1 MDEKLQKP
9 NGMEDTKET
18 QEEISKD
25 QKESSEQLENKKN
38 SKASKSQKSAAQKM
52 DELAQK
58 MSALQAETQQQ
69 GEDMDALRQLLDNLV
84 HLSFKQEE
92 LMENYKKTNR
102 QSPEYIKM
110 AQQQKKLKDDAKM
123 IEDSLFA
130 LSKRVV
136 QLKSVVNKEINLI
149 NSNMEKTIAYM
160 AERMNPM
167 AAARQQYVMTSLN
180 NLALLFDEALQQMQQ
195 QAQKQGQGSCDKP
208 GGGGKPKPGPGGMGN
223 IKKMQ
228 EQLSKQLEQMEKA
241 LKEGQ
246 KPGGKKPG
254 QKPGEGMGMPGGQ
267 GTSESLAKMAAQQAK
282 IRSELQ
288 KLKNKGAQGTNG
300 LNKLMEENEQDIV
313 NKRITQETINR
324 QQEIL
329 TRLLESEKAE
339 REREWDEKRESKEA
353 KLEEKSN
360 PTQYFNYN
368 KEKEQEVE
376 LLKTTPPNLTQF
388 YKNKVTQYFQEINQ

>member
-1 MDEKLQKP
+1 MDEELQKP
-9 NGMEDTKET
+9 NGMEDTKEK

-84 HLSFKQEE
+84 HLSFEQEK

-149 NSNMEKTIAYM
+149 NSNMEKTIEFM

-228 EQLSKQLEQMEKA
+228 
-241 LKEGQ
+241 
-246 KPGGKKPG
+246 
-254 QKPGEGMGMPGGQ
+254 
-267 GTSESLAKMAAQQAK
+267 
-282 IRSELQ
+282 
-288 KLKNKGAQGTNG
+288 
-300 LNKLMEENEQDIV
+300 
-313 NKRITQETINR
+313 
-324 QQEIL
+324 
-329 TRLLESEKAE
+329 
-339 REREWDEKRESKEA
+339 
-353 KLEEKSN
+353 
-360 PTQYFNYN
+360 
-368 KEKEQEVE
+368 
-376 LLKTTPPNLTQF
+376 
-388 YKNKVTQYFQEINQ
+388 